1 VTLPQRLISPEDA
14 EVMLILGMNQMGFT
28 HDGKG
33 VGFICTAHRFVKGDT
48 KVTVTLPLI
57 NIDPSEVSNKLA
69 EVGEAL
75 K

>member
-1 VTLPQRLISPEDA
+1 MISPEDA

-33 VGFICTAHRFVKGDT
+33 VGRIHTAHRFVKGDT
-48 KVTVTLPLI
+48 KVTVALPLI
-57 NIDPSEVSNKLA
+57 NIDPSEVTNKLA

>member
-1 VTLPQRLISPEDA
+1 MISPEDA

-33 VGFICTAHRFVKGDT
+33 VGRIHTAHRFVKGDT
-48 KVTVTLPLI
+48 KVTVALPLI

>member
-1 VTLPQRLISPEDA
+1 MTLPQRLISPEDA

-48 KVTVTLPLI
+48 KVKVFLPLI

-69 EVGEAL
+69 QVKEAL